1 MAIPRSSSVRA
12 KIINERLGKLFPGS
26 TKTLCALEHK
36 NPFELIAA
44 TILSAQCTD
53 ERVNMVTPAL
63 FKKYPTPDKLRKASP
78 IEVEEII
85 HSTGFFRAKAKN
97 LILMADKVVTDFDGE
112 IPNTMDELTRLPGVG
127 RKTANVVLSVAF
139 ALPGLPV
146 DTHVLR
152 LSKRMGLSISG
163 DPIKVEADLNKV
175 IPPDERGAFSI
186 RMILHG
192 RKTCSSRS
200 PKCPECDLSD
210 ICPKIGLSRE

>member
-1 MAIPRSSSVRA
+1 MAIPRSGAARA
-12 KIINERLGKLFPGS
+12 KAINERLGKLFPGS
-26 TKTLCALEHK
+26 AKTLCALEHK

-53 ERVNMVTPAL
+53 ERVNLVTKNL
-63 FKKYPTPDKLRKASP
+63 FKKYPTPQKLRKANST
-78 IEVEEII
+78 EVEKII
-85 HSTGFFRAKAKN
+85 HSTGFFRAKARN
-97 LILMADKVVTDFDGE
+97 LILMADKVVTDFGGE
-112 IPNTMDELTRLPGVG
+112 IPSTMDELTKLPGVG

-139 ALPGLPV
+139 AKPGLPV

-152 LSKRMGLSISG
+152 LSKRMGLSTSS
-163 DPIKVEADLNKV
+163 DPIKVEADLNKT

-200 PKCPECDLSD
+200 PKCAECDLSD
-210 ICPKIGLSRE
+210 ICPKIDL